1 MSNIE
6 KKRLMGALKN
16 IPITQREK
24 ERIVT
29 TIFDNL
35 GEGGSSKPKEFK
47 FSIDGK
53 FYNAIEGMTW
63 GEWASSKYNT
73 GYVAEDG
80 TTYNIEA
87 YDTVGFYIERDMW
100 LTTYYYIA
108 TDASNYSTCVTS
120 EDVITEFDYVYF
132 KENDG
137 IGGI

>member
-1 MSNIE
+1 
-6 KKRLMGALKN
+6 MGALKN
-16 IPITQREK
+16 VPITQREK

-47 FSIDGK
+47 FSIDGR

-73 GYVAEDG
+73 GYVDESTG
-80 TTYNIEA
+80 TTYVIEA
-87 YDTVGFYIERDMW
+87 WDGGVGFGIEHSMW
-100 LTTYYYIA
+100 SSTDYYVA
-108 TDASNYSTCVTS
+108 TDAFNYDTIVKP

-132 KENDG
+132 KESSG
-137 IGGI
+137 IGGGV